1 VHPAPL
7 LTWARAGISSAIR
20 PIAHGPSMKFAG
32 HAIALPAPFTAF
44 RATEMRDP
52 VDAEL
57 GTSILPNSKF
67 AACRRLPVSNLG
79 F

>member
-1 VHPAPL
+1 
-7 LTWARAGISSAIR
+7 
-20 PIAHGPSMKFAG
+20 MKFAG

>member
-1 VHPAPL
+1 MGKGGDIFGNSPNPAWSFDEVRWP
-7 LTWARAGISSAIR
+7 RNR
-20 PIAHGPSMKFAG
+20 FAG
-32 HAIALPAPFTAF
+32 PFTAF